1 MMGRRHDRSI
11 VCWPDRCDRRD
22 RRRAAIFYHLFIGN
36 LERAVQARAQSLP
49 EDERGDF
56 SLSVVRRVVLT
67 LDLLVFAAL
76 GYWLGSMFEA

>member
-1 MMGRRHDRSI
+1 MIDLSFAGLIGAMLGT
-11 VCWPDRCDRRD
+11 VV
-22 RRRAAIFYHLFIGN
+22 AAVIYHLFIGN
-36 LERAVQARAQSLP
+36 LERAVQARVQSLP

-67 LDLLVFAAL
+67 LDLLVLAAL

>member
-1 MMGRRHDRSI
+1 VIDLSFAGLVGAMLGT
-11 VCWPDRCDRRD
+11 VV
-22 RRRAAIFYHLFIGN
+22 AAIVYHLFIGN

-49 EDERGDF
+49 EDERGDV
-56 SLSVVRRVVLT
+56 SLSVVRRIVLT

>member
-1 MMGRRHDRSI
+1 MIDLSFAGLI
-11 VCWPDRCDRRD
+11 GAILGTVV
-22 RRRAAIFYHLFIGN
+22 AAIVYHLFIGN

-49 EDERGDF
+49 EEERGDF

>member
-1 MMGRRHDRSI
+1 MIDLSFAGLI
-11 VCWPDRCDRRD
+11 GAILGTAI
-22 RRRAAIFYHLFIGN
+22 AAVIYHLFIGN
-36 LERAVQARAQSLP
+36 LERAMQARIQSLP

>member
-1 MMGRRHDRSI
+1 MIDLSFAGLIGAMLGTI
-11 VCWPDRCDRRD
+11 V
-22 RRRAAIFYHLFIGN
+22 AAVIYHLFIGN
-36 LERAVQARAQSLP
+36 LERAVQARVQSLP

>member
-1 MMGRRHDRSI
+1 MIDLSFAGLIGAMLGT
-11 VCWPDRCDRRD
+11 VV
-22 RRRAAIFYHLFIGN
+22 AAVIYHLFIGN
-36 LERAVQARAQSLP
+36 LERVVQARTQSLP

>member
-1 MMGRRHDRSI
+1 MIDLSFAGLIGAMLGT
-11 VCWPDRCDRRD
+11 VV
-22 RRRAAIFYHLFIGN
+22 AAINYHLFIGN
-36 LERAVQARAQSLP
+36 LERAERARAQSLP

-56 SLSVVRRVVLT
+56 NLSVVRRVVLT

>member
-1 MMGRRHDRSI
+1 MIDLSFAGLVGAMLGTA
-11 VCWPDRCDRRD
+11 V
-22 RRRAAIFYHLFIGN
+22 AAIFYHLFIGN

-49 EDERGDF
+49 EDERGDL

-76 GYWLGSMFEA
+76 GYWLGSLFET